1 MKIMVINGVN
11 MNMLGTREKDVYG
24 ENTLEDLYAYIRKTC
39 DETNTELSFFQSN
52 HEGDI
57 VDCLHKCFFENYDGV
72 VINPAA
78 HTHYSYAIRDAIK
91 AIMLPVVEVH
101 ISAIDKREE
110 FRHVSVTAPVCKAQI
125 CGKGFDGYVMA
136 VKMIESG
143 KYEDIK

>member
-24 ENTLEDLYAYIRKTC
+24 ENTLEDLYSYIRKNC
-39 DETNTELSFFQSN
+39 SETDTELDFFQSN

-57 VDCLHKCFFENYDGV
+57 VDCLHRCFFEKYDGV

-110 FRHVSVTAPVCKAQI
+110 FRHVSVTAPVCRAQI
-125 CGKGFDGYVMA
+125 CGKGFDGYVLA
-136 VKMIESG
+136 VKMIQSG

>member
-1 MKIMVINGVN
+1 MKILVINGPN
-11 MNMLGTREKDVYG
+11 MNMLGIREPDVYG
-24 ENTLEDLYAYIRKTC
+24 RQTYADLCEHIKRGC
-39 DETNTELSFFQSN
+39 EGEELDFFQSN
-52 HEGDI
+52 HEGAI
-57 VDCLHKCFFENYDGV
+57 VDRIHAAYFDGTDGI

-91 AIMLPVVEVH
+91 AIMLPAVEVH

>member
-24 ENTLEDLYAYIRKTC
+24 ENTLEDLYAYIKKNC
-39 DETNTELSFFQSN
+39 AETNTELSFFQSN
-52 HEGDI
+52 HEGDM
-57 VDCLHKCFFENYDGV
+57 VDCLHRCFFEKYDGV

-125 CGKGFDGYVMA
+125 CGKGFDGYVLA

>member
-11 MNMLGTREKDVYG
+11 MNMLGIREPGIYG
-24 ENTLEDLYAYIRKTC
+24 SRSYDDLCAYIKEKC
-39 DETNTELSFFQSN
+39 GDTNTELDFFQSN

-57 VDCLHKCFFENYDGV
+57 VDCLHRCFFEKYDGV

-78 HTHYSYAIRDAIK
+78 HTHYSYAIRDAIN
-91 AIMLPVVEVH
+91 AIQLPVVEVH
-101 ISAIDKREE
+101 ISAIDTRES

-125 CGKGFDGYVMA
+125 CGRGYDGYVLA
-136 VKMIESG
+136 VNMIKSA

>member
-24 ENTLEDLYAYIRKTC
+24 ENTLEDLYAYIRKNC
-39 DETNTELSFFQSN
+39 GNTNTELDFFQSN

-57 VDCLHKCFFENYDGV
+57 VDCLHRCFFEKNDGV

-125 CGKGFDGYVMA
+125 CGRGFDGYVLA
-136 VKMIESG
+136 VKMIENG